1 LEEKTKEIDSLLL
14 KLKHNSF
21 EENVFTGVVFA
32 SFNTIKEVNEYCRL
46 FPSSLFEYIFAYFK
60 TFYYSINIFDNSD
73 QKLNYKKKTSFR
85 VEMATEPNDINWE
98 NLEYTDFNRILRYI
112 IIYFCTIVLI
122 GIGFGIILA
131 LNYSQTEVDP
141 MSNPRLNTFL
151 SIVISIV
158 ISIINIILETS
169 LKKFTEYYI
178 LLFSMEKNKTNTDEY
193 LSYSIKLTFVSN
205 HLN

>member
-1 LEEKTKEIDSLLL
+1 
-14 KLKHNSF
+14 
-21 EENVFTGVVFA
+21 
-32 SFNTIKEVNEYCRL
+32 
-46 FPSSLFEYIFAYFK
+46 
-60 TFYYSINIFDNSD
+60 
-73 QKLNYKKKTSFR
+73 
-85 VEMATEPNDINWE
+85 MATEPNDINWE